1 MVEEVLLDNPDLANA
16 KSVIFDFS
24 AAGPKQPRM
33 LKVIDAREIP
43 CVASGVAGGKSP
55 AAHPKPRERSL
66 ESGGIP

>member
-16 KSVIFDFS
+16 KSMIFDFS

-43 CVASGVAGGKSP
+43 RVASGCRRQIACG
-55 AAHPKPRERSL
+55 
-66 ESGGIP
+66 